1 MNRLHT
7 YIYIFFKIIK
17 IKKDLSTANICH
29 KDETI
34 LCNFLSKEKKKIK
47 LFWLLTVTKHINICL
62 RSGWKNWM
70 QVKESDVKAD

>member
-34 LCNFLSKEKKKIK
+34 LCNFLSKEKKKK
-47 LFWLLTVTKHINICL
+47 LSCFDC
-62 RSGWKNWM
+62 
-70 QVKESDVKAD
+70 